1 MFEYLFLKQGSENLE
16 IIFFAVNWNHF
27 FNKAT
32 TKRNGVVFFV
42 SRETSLT
49 FLF

>member
-1 MFEYLFLKQGSENLE
+1 MFEYLFLKQCSENLE
-16 IIFFAVNWNHF
+16 IIFLRSVGIISLI
-27 FNKAT
+27 KQQQ
-32 TKRNGVVFFV
+32 KRNDVFFV

>member
-1 MFEYLFLKQGSENLE
+1 MFEYLFLKQGLENLE
-16 IIFFAVNWNHF
+16 IIFLRSAGIISLI
-27 FNKAT
+27 KQ
-32 TKRNGVVFFV
+32 KNGVFFV

>member
-1 MFEYLFLKQGSENLE
+1 MFEYLFLKQCSENLE
-16 IIFFAVNWNHF
+16 IIFFAVSWNHF

-32 TKRNGVVFFV
+32 TKRNGVFFV